1 MLMNSMIAG
10 REMDDGRSSTGALS
24 TSTAR
29 NFFKGERATVMF
41 RSIVLLVVLTA
52 ECSGFVRRHS
62 STSAAALPCPHWSL
76 QYSNSD
82 DVVPFGENESK
93 IDRMRRMEQ
102 VRHLQKIFYAQDDG
116 GGSDIDQQPK
126 FGYGSTVLRNLPTI
140 TTRDGI
146 ESEAILPGYQFVW
159 SATKPQTCH
168 LLHAVL
174 ASPAPW
180 YFAFVHIPGDSEA
193 SSVERRDQNSL
204 PDGHQIDNFEASRDL
219 RRGLASGPVA
229 GTLLRVTD
237 RRFNDEDGSLIVSV
251 QAIERIKIHNVRT
264 GSYITTDVQ
273 VAPERELMRQFYDDA
288 LMSSFQYLSRRNG
301 VDDEDESSPVAS
313 STDLINGA
321 ARACAAADS
330 LRVRKFE
337 SMPIQLEEKP
347 KAPNSAKSISTNPN
361 DSSATRKVKEAIKR
375 QEKEQEKAKGP
386 GAQYIN
392 VQHLINYDAFT
403 FSSLPYHKSV
413 TEEALECYWSNL
425 SRESNLQTPL
435 SDDLF
440 AVGNQQSFFLPELDT
455 SSNRAPASA
464 EDVHKMEYRLWT
476 TLDEMT
482 RLLSLAANA
491 TVPLPSQLL
500 GLLPLRDDWPAGFS
514 LEGFATVLSNSR
526 GTANMMNVPFV
537 RVDQIAQIN
546 PSSYSSLRRAQRLSH
561 AIWLLLDGLAM
572 TGCKSWWYSRQR
584 LLNLDSIADRLEVA
598 AHTLDKINDVLRTLI
613 PKDPNES

>member
-1 MLMNSMIAG
+1 
-10 REMDDGRSSTGALS
+10 MDDGRSSIGAQ
-24 TSTAR
+24 STATAR
-29 NFFKGERATVMF
+29 TFRRGEGPRATVMF
-41 RSIVLLVVLTA
+41 RSIVLLILLAA
-52 ECSGFVRRHS
+52 ECSAFVRQHS
-62 STSAAALPCPHWSL
+62 TTSAAALPCPSWSL
-76 QYSNSD
+76 QYSNND
-82 DVVPFGENESK
+82 DVVPFGDNESK

-102 VRHLQKIFYAQDDG
+102 VRQLQKIFYAQDDAAP
-116 GGSDIDQQPK
+116 DVEQQKK
-126 FGYGSTVLRNLPTI
+126 FGYGSTVMRNLPTI
-140 TTRDGI
+140 TTRDGV

-159 SATKPQTCH
+159 SARKPQTCH

-180 YFAFVHIPGDSEA
+180 YFAFVHIPGDSES
-193 SSVERRDQNSL
+193 SSVGLRDQNSL

-219 RRGLASGPVA
+219 QRGLESGPVA

-251 QAIERIKIHNVRT
+251 QAIERIKIHNART

-273 VAPERELMRQFYDDA
+273 LAPERELMRLFYDDA
-288 LMSSFQYLSRRNG
+288 LMSSSKYLSRRNG
-301 VDDEDESSPVAS
+301 VDDEDELSLLAS
-313 STDLINGA
+313 SSDLINGA
-321 ARACAAADS
+321 ARACAVADS

-347 KAPNSAKSISTNPN
+347 KPPSRERSIATNPN
-361 DSSATRKVKEAIKR
+361 DSSATRKVKEAINR
-375 QEKEQEKAKGP
+375 QEKEQEGAKGP
-386 GAQYIN
+386 GAEYIN

-425 SRESNLQTPL
+425 MRERNLQIPL

-440 AVGNQQSFFLPELDT
+440 VGGNQQSFFLPELDT
-455 SSNRAPASA
+455 SSNRAPSSA
-464 EDVHKMEYRLWT
+464 EDVQKMEYRLWI

-500 GLLPLRDDWPAGFS
+500 GLLPIRDDWPDGFS
-514 LEGFATVLSNSR
+514 LEGFATVISNSR
-526 GTANMMNVPFV
+526 GTVANSLKVPFV

-598 AHTLDKINDVLRTLI
+598 AHTLDKINDVLRSLL
-613 PKDPNES
+613 PKDPKE